1 MQDRSTR
8 GKPKMIKYVELTP
21 PEASAF
27 RQAKILSIECQEGS
41 QIKEGDTLFRVQSG
55 AHEINLPATK
65 AGRVIELIVGLHERI
80 TLSSALLLLETEVDG
95 STASMP
101 INADDDSG
109 EAARSNNSVAD
120 IGTRDTESTEVES
133 ADDRSRPTEQQ
144 ILAQQEVQRD
154 VERLSKRLAT
164 SKRASKD
171 AETAEKKQQQMATKK
186 HQQQLLDLKAGD
198 LFESK
203 DSTEQLN
210 ADNNEVVLTQIAVPT
225 AAGVKNHSQPS
236 LTMPSSSI
244 IEVTVPDIGA
254 DSAKVIEILVNVG
267 DAISIEDPL
276 ITLESDKASMDVP
289 SPHDGVVKTIS
300 VSLDQDIS
308 EGTLILELE
317 AEQSEPESKQSEPE
331 SKKPEPK
338 PKKSQSNDKKAADKQ
353 ADVAAKEVNSEPT
366 EQTVEVRIPDI
377 GGDSAKVIEV
387 LVAIGDLVEV
397 EDSLL
402 TLESD
407 KASMDVPSSVAG
419 IVKSIEVSVDQ
430 DVSEGTTVVTVAVT
444 EPETATATSTSSEEA
459 TNKATNTTASTTASS
474 TTKVDSNAAEKSP
487 TKSAPADE
495 SNNSSA
501 VADKQHD
508 AGSAKSHASPSIR
521 RFARELGVELAN
533 IEGSGRKGRITH
545 EDVKGFVKDAL
556 NKPAQPAQAT
566 ASGAGIPEVPAQDFS
581 KFGEIDIQPLN
592 KIKRL
597 TAENLH
603 RSWLNVPHV
612 THNDEANISDL
623 ESFRKQLN
631 SEYQQQ
637 KRDIKLSPLAF
648 IVKAVVHGLQ
658 LYPQFNSSLE
668 PGGENL
674 IYKKYVNIGIAVETP
689 NGLVVPVLKD
699 ADKKSIAEIAKEM
712 GELAKKARD
721 KKLTMKDMSG
731 ACITISSL
739 GGIGGTGFTPIVNA
753 PEVAILGVSR
763 SKMQPVWNGSDFE
776 PGMMLPLSLSYDHR
790 VIDGAEA
797 ARFTRHIA
805 AVLEDV
811 RRLTV

>member
-1 MQDRSTR
+1 
-8 GKPKMIKYVELTP
+8 MIKYIELTP
-21 PEASAF
+21 PQASAF
-27 RQAKILSIECQEGS
+27 RRAKILSIECQEGS

-65 AGRVIELIVGLHERI
+65 AGRVVELIAGLQESI
-80 TLSSALLLLETEVDG
+80 TLSTALLLLETEVVG
-95 STASMP
+95 STASKP
-101 INADDDSG
+101 ISIDDDSG
-109 EAARSNNSVAD
+109 QAAKNGDSALNSSAID
-120 IGTRDTESTEVES
+120 IEGIGVES
-133 ADDRSRPTEQQ
+133 ADDRSRQTDKR
-144 ILAQQEVQRD
+144 ILAQRD
-154 VERLSKRLAT
+154 VEHQSKRLIA
-164 SKRASKD
+164 SKKASKD
-171 AETAEKKQQQMATKK
+171 TNTVTKKQQQVATKK
-186 HQQQLLDLKAGD
+186 HHQQLLDLKAGD
-198 LFESK
+198 LFGSS
-203 DSTEQLN
+203 DSTEQQN
-210 ADNNEVVLTQIAVPT
+210 ADNNEVVLTQIAVP
-225 AAGVKNHSQPS
+225 AAARVKNHSQPS

-267 DAISIEDPL
+267 DAVSIEDPL

-289 SPHDGVVKTIS
+289 SPHDGVVKAIS
-300 VSLDQDIS
+300 VSIDQDVS

-317 AEQSEPESKQSEPE
+317 SELSEPESESSDAKAESE
-331 SKKPEPK
+331 S
-338 PKKSQSNDKKAADKQ
+338 
-353 ADVAAKEVNSEPT
+353 T
-366 EQTVEVRIPDI
+366 EQIIEVRIPDI

-387 LVAIGDLVEV
+387 LVAIGDQVEV
-397 EDSLL
+397 EDPLL

-407 KASMDVPSSVAG
+407 KASMEVPSSTAG
-419 IVKSIEVSVDQ
+419 IVKSIDVSVDQ
-430 DVSEGTTVVTVAVT
+430 DVSEGTMVVTVIANQDGQKSA
-444 EPETATATSTSSEEA
+444 EPEAAIEKSDSSDQTATNTATSA
-459 TNKATNTTASTTASS
+459 DTNTTTKAAFSASG
-474 TTKVDSNAAEKSP
+474 KSP
-487 TKSAPADE
+487 TKSAPADQ
-495 SNNSSA
+495 SKTSSS

-508 AGSAKSHASPSIR
+508 AGLAKSHASPSIR
-521 RFARELGVELAN
+521 RFARELGVHLTN

-545 EDVKGFVKDAL
+545 DDVKGFVKDAL
-556 NKPAQPAQAT
+556 RKPAQAAQAA
-566 ASGAGIPEVPAQDFS
+566 ASGSGIPEVPAQDFS

-597 TAENLH
+597 TAKNLH

-648 IVKAVVHGLQ
+648 IVKAVVNGLQ

-674 IYKKYVNIGIAVETP
+674 IYKKYFNIGIAVETA

-699 ADKKSIAEIAKEM
+699 ADKKSVAEIAKEM
-712 GELAKKARD
+712 GDLAKKARE

-739 GGIGGTGFTPIVNA
+739 GGIGGTGFTPIVNT

-763 SKMQPVWNGSDFE
+763 SKMQPVWNGSEFK
-776 PGMMLPLSLSYDHR
+776 PGMVLPLSLSYDHR